1 MTFKTLTTMQ
11 ATGVS
16 DSRALGRDS
25 EDSVSRKSVDSEV
38 RSSID
43 TSCRNALLAFCGPA
57 LAWLLASLLLCFL
70 NALQLLYP
78 SFFSG
83 QFGSFGKSFPLA
95 QICGVYGWLV
105 PSLVGVSIWCSARSS
120 GVAIGRASIPLI
132 SAALWNAG
140 LGFGVARIVLGG
152 LTEFDRLGLPICSYV
167 MFGFSGFLMSIW
179 FVFLFSRRGL
189 QVGDVFTVSA
199 LLWYSFV
206 SLGCVLLLSGDRLTG
221 VAAYLVSACL
231 ASSIYRFLCIP
242 LTIGVLCFV
251 FRSSLRRPLRS
262 SFLGGVWVLMYFM
275 LEGLRSGGAFVGGP
289 FPLWMTSL
297 GAGASVLLV
306 IPVVGSFYNI
316 GFFGRD
322 GELVAARGAVGC
334 FLRLSIWSCIF
345 CFTLGGLASLRSVGS
360 VVSLSMW
367 EKGLSDLCVLL
378 GGGSAFFGA
387 FYFIAPRLFGC
398 EWISVT
404 LSRVHFFLWAYGA
417 GIFCCAS
424 LLVGASFAG
433 TLRLP
438 SYSFLQAIESSQV
451 YFVARL
457 IGIVFVIISTLPFMV
472 NAFLIVLGIGMP
484 PSNEDS
490 LDS

>member
-11 ATGVS
+11 AIGVS
-16 DSRALGRDS
+16 DSKALGGDS
-25 EDSVSRKSVDSEV
+25 EDSVSRESIDCEL

-43 TSCRNALLAFCGPA
+43 ASCRNALLAFCGPA
-57 LAWLLASLLLCFL
+57 FAWLLASLLLCFL
-70 NALQLLYP
+70 NSLQLLYP

-83 QFGSFGKSFPLA
+83 RFSSFGKSFPLA

-120 GVAIGRASIPLI
+120 GVAIGRASIPLL

-140 LGFGVARIVLGG
+140 LAFGVARIVLGG
-152 LTEFDRLGLPICSYV
+152 LTEFDRLGLPIWSYV
-167 MFGFSGFLMSIW
+167 MFGFAGFLMSVW
-179 FVFLFSRRGL
+179 FVFLFSRRSL
-189 QVGDVFTVSA
+189 QLGDVFTVSA
-199 LLWYSFV
+199 LLWYSFAC
-206 SLGCVLLLSGDRLTG
+206 LGCVVLVSGDRLTG
-221 VAAYLVSACL
+221 VAAYVVSACL
-231 ASSIYRFLCIP
+231 ASSVYRLLCIP

-251 FRSSLRRPLRS
+251 FRSSSRKPLGS
-262 SFLGGVWVLMYFM
+262 SLLGGVWAWMYFI

-289 FPLWMTSL
+289 FPLWLTSL
-297 GAGASVLLV
+297 GAAASVLLV

-316 GFFGRD
+316 GFFGKDEER
-322 GELVAARGAVGC
+322 EAARGAVGC
-334 FLRLSIWSCIF
+334 FLRLSIWSCVF
-345 CFTLGGLASLRSVGS
+345 YFTLEGLASLRSIAS

-367 EKGLSDLCVLL
+367 EKGLSDVCVLL

-387 FYFIAPRLFGC
+387 FYFIAPRVFGC

-404 LSRVHFFLWAYGA
+404 LSRIHFFLWAYGA

-438 SYSFLQAIESSQV
+438 SYSFIQAIESSQV

-457 IGIVFVIISTLPFMV
+457 IGIVCVIISTLPFMV

-484 PSNEDS
+484 PCNEES